1 MYESKYLLNIE
12 EFLARH
18 PEINDDIKELAKN
31 DIADADFDLFA
42 FIMSYI
48 FM

>member
-1 MYESKYLLNIE
+1 MYKSKYLLNIDDY
-12 EFLARH
+12 FSRH
-18 PEINDDIKELAKN
+18 PEINDDIKELMKN